1 MQSASVPVEVS
12 SIFAGKLR
20 RYHGTSIL
28 QRLLDAPTVL
38 HNMFDMLLVVAGFLQ
53 SLIRLLV
60 WRPRVIFLK
69 GGFVC
74 LPVGYAA
81 RLLKIPYVIHDSD
94 AHPGLT
100 NRLLAPSAQAIAT
113 GAPLRYYDYP
123 RTKATYT
130 GIPVSTDF
138 RLLHDKEK
146 QDAKERFKVS
156 KKKPLLVVVG
166 GGLGAKRVNDA
177 LIDIA
182 PELIKRTSV
191 VHVCGER
198 QYTELVDKIPASD
211 DDYQLVAFVSQHMD
225 QLLGAADVVVSR
237 AGASAMAEL
246 ASVGASVI
254 VVPNGQLVGGHQLKN
269 ADIYAQANAA
279 IVLDEQKIHRRPEYL
294 LETIVDLLDHPAK
307 RQKLSRNLYD
317 FAKPNAAKHVA
328 QLIEKA
334 ML

>member
-20 RYHGTSIL
+20 RYHGVSLL
-28 QRLLDAPTVL
+28 QRLLDVPTVL

-53 SLIRLLV
+53 SLIRLLA
-60 WRPRVIFLK
+60 WRPGVIFLK

-123 RTKATYT
+123 KTKATYT
-130 GIPVSTDF
+130 GIPVSAAF
-138 RLLHDKEK
+138 RLLQNEEK
-146 QDAKERFKVS
+146 QDAKESFKVA
-156 KKKPLLVVVG
+156 KKKPLVVVVG
-166 GGLGAKRVNDA
+166 GGLGAKRINDA
-177 LIDIA
+177 LINIA
-182 PELIKRTSV
+182 PELIKRSSV
-191 VHVCGER
+191 VHVCGAR
-198 QYTELVDKIPASD
+198 QYTELVDKVPAS

-225 QLLGAADVVVSR
+225 QLIGAADVVVSR

-254 VVPNGQLVGGHQLKN
+254 IVPNSQLVGGHQLKN
-269 ADIYAQANAA
+269 ADIYAQADAA
-279 IVLDEQKIHRRPEYL
+279 IVLDEQKIHSRPQYL
-294 LETIVDLLDHPAK
+294 LETIGDLLDHPAK

-328 QLIEKA
+328 QLINKA
-334 ML
+334 IR